1 MRRDY
6 GSSPLAR
13 GLLPVNAGVVAICR
27 IIPARAGFTTPAQP
41 PEPTGS
47 DHPRSRGVY
56 CELSAHDV
64 TCTGSSPLARGLP
77 RTGRAGRRRS
87 RIIPARAG
95 FTRRQSDLLGWG
107 QDHPRSRGVYLA
119 TAWGRQVRRG
129 SSPLARGLLRGHAY
143 EAPGRGII
151 PARAG
156 FTSAVCPGRAR
167 RAGSSPLARG
177 LRGAARGGV
186 GSDRI
191 IPARAGFTHQSGG
204 CGPAS
209 GDHPRSRG
217 VYSGTKWCMPGNR
230 GSSPLARGLQV
241 ITIMVVVIG
250 RIIPARAG
258 FTPEA
263 SRTGR
268 PGTDH
273 PRSRGVYSTCP
284 MLTFRLVGS
293 SPLARG
299 LHNYLRTG
307 DTDIGIIPA
316 RAGFTSLPAW
326 CRIRTPDHPR
336 SRGVYGRGLRPFP
349 FFWGSSPL
357 ARGLHLRILGIP
369 TTRHPTRLRLPSLP
383 T

>member
-47 DHPRSRGVY
+47 DHPRSRGVYSTTGARRPRRPGSSPLTRGLLQVAGVAPAQHRIIPARAGFTRPRLARPTTRRDHPRSRGVY

-217 VYSGTKWCMPGNR
+217 VYKFN
-230 GSSPLARGLQV
+230 
-241 ITIMVVVIG
+241 
-250 RIIPARAG
+250 
-258 FTPEA
+258 
-263 SRTGR
+263 
-268 PGTDH
+268 
-273 PRSRGVYSTCP
+273 
-284 MLTFRLVGS
+284 
-293 SPLARG
+293 
-299 LHNYLRTG
+299 
-307 DTDIGIIPA
+307 
-316 RAGFTSLPAW
+316 SLS
-326 CRIRTPDHPR
+326 DEQ
-336 SRGVYGRGLRPFP
+336 
-349 FFWGSSPL
+349 FWGSSPL
-357 ARGLHLRILGIP
+357 ARGLLGNKMVYAGESGIIP
-369 TTRHPTRLRLPSLP
+369 ARAGFTGNHDHGCSDWPDHPRSRGVYT
-383 T
+383 